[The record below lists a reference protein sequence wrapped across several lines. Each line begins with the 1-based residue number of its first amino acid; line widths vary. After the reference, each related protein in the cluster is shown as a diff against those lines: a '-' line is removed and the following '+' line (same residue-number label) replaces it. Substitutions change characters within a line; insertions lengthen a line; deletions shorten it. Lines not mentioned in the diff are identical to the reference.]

1 MNPNTI
7 AITGATGFIGSM
19 LMSSLKQQGY
29 KVLPLGRNELAGSI
43 DQMREKLDGCWAVI
57 NLAGAPIIQ
66 RWSTKNKEAMVK
78 SRIQTTKK
86 LVEAINL
93 CVAPPKVFI
102 SASAVGIYT
111 DNQVQ
116 TESHCKLSTGFAAQ
130 LCQDWEAE
138 SNKARTETRVVNPRI
153 GIVLGTA
160 AGALPKMLPA
170 FRLGI
175 GGTIGDGKQFFPWIH
190 IDDLLTAFLY
200 LLKTPSLA
208 GPVNMVAPERI
219 TNKQFTQQ
227 LAKTLN
233 RPAFIPIPAFALKLL
248 YGEGASTLT
257 QGQEVIPEKLLLA
270 GFKFRYASIDRALTD
285 LISSKWF

>member
-19 LMSSLKQQGY
+19 LTSSLKQQGY
-29 KVLPLGRNELAGSI
+29 TVLPLGRSELFGSI

-78 SRIQTTKK
+78 SRILTTQK
-86 LVEAINL
+86 LVEAINT
-93 CVAPPKVFI
+93 CIAPPKVFI

-116 TESHCKLSTGFAAQ
+116 TESQCKLSNGFAAQ

-138 SNKARTETRVVNPRI
+138 SNKVCPETRLVNPRI
-153 GIVLGTA
+153 GIVLGLTG
-160 AGALPKMLPA
+160 GALPKMLPA

-175 GGTIGDGKQFFPWIH
+175 GGVIGDGKQFFPWIH
-190 IDDLLTAFLY
+190 IDDLLSAFIL
-200 LLKTPSLA
+200 LLKTESLS
-208 GPVNMVAPERI
+208 GPVNIVAPERI
-219 TNKQFTQQ
+219 TNKQFTLE

-233 RPAFIPIPAFALKLL
+233 RPAFIPIPEFALKLM

-257 QGQEVIPEKLLLA
+257 QGQEVVPEKLLLA
-270 GFKFRYASIDRALTD
+270 GFDFRYKTIQGALIDL
-285 LISSKWF
+285 LSSK

>member
-19 LMSSLKQQGY
+19 LTSSLKQQGY
-29 KVLPLGRNELAGSI
+29 KVLPLGRSELGGSI
-43 DQMREKLDGCWAVI
+43 DQIREKLEGCWAVI

-86 LVEAINL
+86 LVEAINI
-93 CVAPPKVFI
+93 CRTPPNLLI

-111 DNQVQ
+111 ENQAQ
-116 TESHCKLSTGFAAQ
+116 TESNCKLSTGFAAQ

-138 SNKARTETRVVNPRI
+138 SNRVRTATRLVNPRI

-160 AGALPKMLPA
+160 GGALPKMLPA

-175 GGTIGDGKQFFPWIH
+175 GGIIGDGKQFFPWIH
-190 IDDLLTAFLY
+190 IDDLLAAFTF
-200 LLKTPSLA
+200 LLKTQSLS
-208 GPVNMVAPERI
+208 GPVNLVAPERI

-257 QGQEVIPEKLLLA
+257 QGQEVIPEKLLEA
-270 GFKFRYASIDRALTD
+270 GFKFRCATIERALID
-285 LISSKWF
+285 LLSSK